1 MANGEINAHE
11 DAPLL
16 GEYEREREPIFPS
29 DDEAAPPIINAAR
42 WQVKTRKSIVR
53 TIAIVQC
60 AIIGTGMLLL
70 IPLYRLIEDSVC
82 HVYYGDDSLDLIDEM
97 KCKTD
102 EVQAQMA
109 YLLGWLGLFHS
120 IMSLLSTFPFGM
132 LADKIGRKPT
142 ILLASVGMA
151 LGPISGPFMLGFF
164 QSTVRK
170 NPYILMISSL
180 ALLIGGGI
188 QVVLAMLYAMAAD
201 VSSEKEKAASFLQ
214 LTFGATVGGLVG
226 PLVNGFLMQKY
237 GPWVPIWVSISC
249 MPFIFLAFGFLP
261 ETLPVDRR
269 MKGGDSDLSVEL
281 IKRKVGAALVE
292 LRKALRLFA
301 NPSIPLALLT
311 FLFQAARYTAYTSTI
326 LQYVSKHFG
335 WRLAETSFLL
345 SPFGLLN
352 LIVLAVLPRIST
364 LLVSPRFGYSSFKK
378 DLLLTRYSTVLLFI
392 GAIVEG
398 FSHNIVLFIIG
409 LFIETFGAAVSPL
422 ARATITH
429 YVDPEHTSTL
439 YALIS
444 TTEIFGTFI
453 GGPALAW
460 CFDMGLQKKGLWIG
474 MPWFYIALLCLIAW
488 VGLLFVQPPPAK
500 RSSGNGNG
508 DDELVS
514 SHED

>member
-1 MANGEINAHE
+1 MTNNEPHARE

-16 GEYEREREPIFPS
+16 RGHEREHESIS

-42 WQVKTRKSIVR
+42 WQVKTRNSIVR
-53 TIAIVQC
+53 TIAVVQC
-60 AIIGTGMLLL
+60 AIIGIGMLLL

-82 HVYYGDDSLDLIDEM
+82 HVYYGDDSLDIIDEM
-97 KCKTD
+97 RCKTD
-102 EVQAQMA
+102 EVQARMA

-120 IMSLLSTFPFGM
+120 IMSLISTFPFGM

-142 ILLASVGMA
+142 ILLASIGMA
-151 LGPISGPFMLGFF
+151 LGPLSGPFMLGFF
-164 QSTVRK
+164 QSAVRK

-180 ALLIGGGI
+180 FLLIGGGT

-226 PLVNGFLMQKY
+226 PLLNGFLMQKY
-237 GPWVPIWVSISC
+237 GPWVPIFVSICC
-249 MPFIFLAFGFLP
+249 MPFIFLSFGFLP
-261 ETLPVDRR
+261 ETLPIDRR
-269 MKGGDSDLSVEL
+269 KKGDGSDLSVEV
-281 IKRKVGAALVE
+281 IKRKVGATLVE
-292 LRKALRLFA
+292 LKKALGLFT
-301 NPSIPLALLT
+301 NRNIPLILLT

-335 WRLAETSFLL
+335 WRLAQTSFLL

-364 LLVSPRFGYSSFKK
+364 LLVSHRFGYSSFNK
-378 DLLLTRYSTVLLFI
+378 DLLLTRYSTVLLFV
-392 GAIVEG
+392 GAFIEG

-444 TTEIFGTFI
+444 TTEILGTFI
-453 GGPALAW
+453 AGPALAW
-460 CFDMGLQKKGLWIG
+460 CFDIGLQKKGLWIG
-474 MPWFYIALLCLIAW
+474 MPWFYIALLCFIAW
-488 VGLLFVQPPPAK
+488 TGLLFVQPPPAK
-500 RSSGNGNG
+500 GSSADGTG
-508 DDELVS
+508 DGERDDS
-514 SHED
+514 YED

>member
-1 MANGEINAHE
+1 MSNHEPNPRE

-16 GEYEREREPIFPS
+16 GGHEREHESESITN
-29 DDEAAPPIINAAR
+29 DETAPIINAAR
-42 WQVKTRKSIVR
+42 WQVKTRSSIVR
-53 TIAIVQC
+53 TIAVVQC

-82 HVYYGDDSLDLIDEM
+82 HVYYGDDSPDMIDEM

-142 ILLASVGMA
+142 ILLASIGMA
-151 LGPISGPFMLGFF
+151 LGPLSGPFLLGVF
-164 QSTVRK
+164 QSAVRK
-170 NPYILMISSL
+170 NPYILMTSSL
-180 ALLIGGGI
+180 FLLIGGGT

-226 PLVNGFLMQKY
+226 PLLNGFLMQKY
-237 GPWVPIWVSISC
+237 GPWVPIFVSISC
-249 MPFIFLAFGFLP
+249 MPFIFLSFGFLP

-269 MKGGDSDLSVEL
+269 KKGGDGDLSVESV
-281 IKRKVGAALVE
+281 KRKVGAALVE
-292 LRKALRLFA
+292 FKKALALFA
-301 NPSIPLALLT
+301 NPNIPLILLT

-335 WRLAETSFLL
+335 WRLAQTSFLL

-352 LIVLAVLPRIST
+352 LIVLAILPRIST
-364 LLVSPRFGYSSFKK
+364 LLMSHRFGYSSFNK
-378 DLLLTRYSTVLLFI
+378 DLLLTRYSTVLLFV
-392 GAIVEG
+392 GAVIEG

-460 CFDMGLQKKGLWIG
+460 CFDQGLQKKGFWIG

-488 VGLLFVQPPPAK
+488 TGLLFVQPPAK
-500 RSSGNGNG
+500 SSSTNGNSE
-508 DDELVS
+508 DERVD